1 MSKITDEML
10 KRVAGLPSR
19 EASAILFD
27 EYGISVG
34 KSTINDA
41 RNRARE
47 NGGTLPLEDD
57 PEQKVTVEAEGSSV
71 PRNKE
76 EVLAYLAAR
85 GITPQEYKI
94 TYGFSSNGTR
104 DKFWSNSYP
113 LPQTTLTEAS
123 DDSWA
128 DWGKSR
134 IENFTFIP
142 APQEFLTESLVLQPT
157 DYQIGKTDV
166 NGGTAETTD
175 RALTSFAKFTE
186 RVKEFRPQRVLFA
199 NTGDIIENF
208 CNTPSQESTNDLD
221 LPSQV
226 AHAFALEL
234 EGIKMVAP
242 LVSQLIYAT
251 VPSNHGRWRTGQK
264 QDAGDTHADWGIA
277 IAQQVAVALG
287 LNERFGHVQ
296 TIIPQRHFE
305 SMTVQLGD
313 TRIGMVHGHQA
324 NVDKLGDWWANQD
337 HGRMPTWDADILLV
351 GHYHSLR
358 VQQSGDGRWLLIGP
372 SSDPG
377 SSWYANIKG
386 QRAQAGMLSFS
397 TEAGQWD
404 HLKVL

>member
-10 KRVAGLPSR
+10 KRVEGLPSR
-19 EASAILFD
+19 EAAQVILD
-27 EYGISVG
+27 EYSIVVG
-34 KSTINDA
+34 KTTINDA
-41 RNRARE
+41 RTRARE
-47 NGGTLPLEDD
+47 NGGTLPFEED

-76 EVLAYLAAR
+76 EVLSYLAER

-113 LPQTTLTEAS
+113 LPQTTPTEV
-123 DDSWA
+123 DDNSWA
-128 DWGKSR
+128 EWGRER
-134 IENFTFIP
+134 IASFDFIP
-142 APQEFLTESLVLQPT
+142 AKQEFLTQSAVLQPT

-166 NGGTAETTD
+166 NGGTLATTE
-175 RALTSFAKFTE
+175 RALISFSKFAE
-186 RVKEFRPQRVLFA
+186 RVKEFRPKRVLLA

-226 AHAFALEL
+226 SHAFELEL

-242 LVSQLIYAT
+242 LVEEVIYAT

-277 IAQQVAVALG
+277 IAQQVAVALS
-287 LNERFGHVQ
+287 LNERFDHVQ
-296 TIIPQRHFE
+296 TVIPQRHFE
-305 SMTVQLGD
+305 SMTIQLGD
-313 TRIGMVHGHQA
+313 TKIGMVHGHQA
-324 NVDKLGDWWANQD
+324 ARDKLGDWWANQD
-337 HGRMPTWDADILLV
+337 HGRMPTWNADILLV
-351 GHYHSLR
+351 GHYHSLH
-358 VQQSGDGRWLLIGP
+358 VTQSGDGRWILVGP

-386 QRAQAGMLSFS
+386 QRAKAGMLSFFPN
-397 TEAGQWD
+397 AGQWE
-404 HLKVL
+404 HLDIL